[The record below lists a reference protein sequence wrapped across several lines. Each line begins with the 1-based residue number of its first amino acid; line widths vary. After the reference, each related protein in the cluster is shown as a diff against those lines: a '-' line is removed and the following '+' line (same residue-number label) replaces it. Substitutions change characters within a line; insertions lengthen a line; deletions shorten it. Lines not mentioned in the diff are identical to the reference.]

1 MIEGVITHLNLQVA
15 ELNCFAQISGLCEW
29 ATEAKA
35 DSEDMKFPVIYKGK
49 DNLRFITT
57 FDFRSGAFFH
67 MKESNT
73 DIEQLE
79 SPRVEDD
86 YLKYTTHLKAYAIIR
101 RSLIDDS
108 EYSHEK
114 LANNIVHTL
123 NDSNINSLKA
133 SIGVNR
139 VNVFVTGYSTD
150 SAEINDIFQ
159 NIEIQWRHD
168 LTIVVIDY
176 DIILEGYQQC
186 FTNYT
191 C

>member
-1 MIEGVITHLNLQVA
+1 MIEGVITHLNTQVA

-29 ATEAKA
+29 AAEVK
-35 DSEDMKFPVIYKGK
+35 EDGNEMRYPVIYKGK

-67 MKESNT
+67 MKEGNT
-73 DIEQLE
+73 TIEQLE
-79 SPRVEDD
+79 SPRVAED
-86 YLKYTTHLKAYAIIR
+86 YLKYTTNLKAYAIIR

-114 LANNIVHTL
+114 LANNLVHTL

-139 VNVFVTGYSTD
+139 VNVFVQEYSTD

-159 NIEIQWRHD
+159 GVEIQFRHD

-186 FTNYT
+186 FNNYT